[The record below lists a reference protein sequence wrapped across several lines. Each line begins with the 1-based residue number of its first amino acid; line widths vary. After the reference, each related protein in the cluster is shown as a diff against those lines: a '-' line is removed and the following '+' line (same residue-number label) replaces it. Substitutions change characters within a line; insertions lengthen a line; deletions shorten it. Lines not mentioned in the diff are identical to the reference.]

1 MVGRLMMDCTKIEQM
16 LPAYTLG
23 SLAESETTVFTAHI
37 DGCASCAAKVREA
50 GDTLVNLA
58 RMVPQKHPS
67 YSVKDR
73 LFARIDQMGQPETQP
88 SRPWMDFAR
97 SLGRQLALSPGTS
110 LAVVFLVAAVIVGYW
125 TSRNLHD
132 LQDLS
137 GDIEQRM
144 ESVAQQQKDLKEG
157 IEQQHRLIETIATD
171 PNVTVKRLSANLPT
185 VPLPGHESPSGVIVI
200 SAKESTV
207 TIAAMHLPQLPRN
220 QAYHVWL
227 IKHGGQEIRTA
238 TLTVDSTGAGHAEVA
253 IDAPLEEFRAILIT
267 IDDVN
272 AGPGSVGNSAL
283 RGDL

>member
-1 MVGRLMMDCTKIEQM
+1 MMDCTKIEQM

-23 SLAESETTVFTAHI
+23 SLAESETAVFTAHV
-37 DGCASCAAKVREA
+37 DGCASCAVKVLEA

-67 YSVKDR
+67 ESVKNR
-73 LFARIDQMGQPETQP
+73 LFARIDQVDEPETPP
-88 SRPWMDFAR
+88 SPTWLGAAR
-97 SLGRQLALSPGTS
+97 SLGRQLTLSPGTS

-125 TSRNLHD
+125 TSRNLQD

-137 GDIEQRM
+137 GDVEQRL
-144 ESVAQQQKDLKEG
+144 ESVAQQEQDLREG
-157 IEQQHRLIETIATD
+157 LEQQHKLFETIATD
-171 PNVTVKRLSANLPT
+171 PDVTVKRLSANLPT

-200 SAKESTV
+200 SAKENTV

-253 IDAPLEEFRAILIT
+253 VDAPLEEFRAIFIT
-267 IDDVN
+267 VDDVN

>member
-1 MVGRLMMDCTKIEQM
+1 MVGRLMMDCTRIEQM

-23 SLAESETTVFTAHI
+23 SLAESETAVFTAHI
-37 DGCASCAAKVREA
+37 DGCASCAMKVREA
-50 GDTLVNLA
+50 GDMLVNLA

-67 YSVKDR
+67 ESVKDR
-73 LFARIDQMGQPETQP
+73 LFTRIDQVDQPETQP
-88 SRPWMDFAR
+88 SRPWMDFVR

-110 LAVVFLVAAVIVGYW
+110 LAVVFLVAAVVVGYW
-125 TSRNLHD
+125 Y
-132 LQDLS
+132 LQDLR

-144 ESVAQQQKDLKEG
+144 ESVAKQEQDVREG
-157 IEQQHRLIETIATD
+157 LEQQHKLFETIATD
-171 PNVTVKRLSANLPT
+171 PYVTVKRLSASIPT

-200 SAKESTV
+200 LEREKSVIIS
-207 TIAAMHLPQLPRN
+207 AMHLPQLPRD
-220 QAYHVWL
+220 QAYYVWL
-227 IKHGGQEIRTA
+227 IKHGGQEIKTA
-238 TLTVDSTGAGHAEVA
+238 TLTVDSTGAGHAEVT

>member
-1 MVGRLMMDCTKIEQM
+1 MMDCTKIEQM

-23 SLAESETTVFTAHI
+23 SLAESETAVFAAHI

-67 YSVKDR
+67 DSVKDR
-73 LFARIDQMGQPETQP
+73 LFARIDQMGQPETHP

-144 ESVAQQQKDLKEG
+144 ESVAQQQKDLREG
-157 IEQQHRLIETIATD
+157 IEQQHRLIETIAAD

-227 IKHGGQEIRTA
+227 IKHGGQEVRTA
-238 TLTVDSTGAGHAEVA
+238 TLTVDSMGAGHAEVA

>member
-23 SLAESETTVFTAHI
+23 SLAESETAVFTAHI
-37 DGCASCAAKVREA
+37 DGCASCAVKVREA

-67 YSVKDR
+67 KRVKDGI
-73 LFARIDQMGQPETQP
+73 FARIDQEGQQETQP
-88 SRPWMDFAR
+88 PQPWLDFVR

-132 LQDLS
+132 LQDLR

-144 ESVAQQQKDLKEG
+144 ESVAQQQKDLREG

-227 IKHGGQEIRTA
+227 IKHGGQEVRTA

-253 IDAPLEEFRAILIT
+253 IDVPLEEFRAILIT

>member
-1 MVGRLMMDCTKIEQM
+1 MMDCTKIEQM

-23 SLAESETTVFTAHI
+23 SLAESETAVFTAHI

-67 YSVKDR
+67 DSVKDR

-88 SRPWMDFAR
+88 YRPWMDFVR

-132 LQDLS
+132 LQDLR

-144 ESVAQQQKDLKEG
+144 ESVAQQQKDLREG

-227 IKHGGQEIRTA
+227 IKHGGQEVRTA

>member
-23 SLAESETTVFTAHI
+23 SLAESETAVFTAHI
-37 DGCASCAAKVREA
+37 DGCASCAVKVREA

-67 YSVKDR
+67 KRVKDGI
-73 LFARIDQMGQPETQP
+73 FARIDQVGQQETQP
-88 SRPWMDFAR
+88 PRPWLDFVR

-132 LQDLS
+132 LQDLR

-144 ESVAQQQKDLKEG
+144 ESVAQQQKDLREG

-227 IKHGGQEIRTA
+227 IKHGGQEVRTA

>member
-1 MVGRLMMDCTKIEQM
+1 MMDCIKIEQM

-23 SLAESETTVFTAHI
+23 SLTSSEAADFSAHV
-37 DGCASCAAKVREA
+37 DVCASCAIKVRKA
-50 GDTLVNLA
+50 GNTLVNLA
-58 RMVPQKHPS
+58 RMVPQKRPS
-67 YSVKDR
+67 ERVKDR
-73 LFARIDQMGQPETQP
+73 LFARIDQVDQPDTQT
-88 SRPWMDFAR
+88 SRPWTDFVR

-110 LAVVFLVAAVIVGYW
+110 LAVVFLVAAVVVGYW
-125 TSRNLHD
+125 TSRNLQD
-132 LQDLS
+132 LQDLR

-144 ESVAQQQKDLKEG
+144 ESVAQQEKDLREG
-157 IEQQHRLIETIATD
+157 IKQQHKLFEKIATD
-171 PNVTVKRLSANLPT
+171 PDVTVKRLSANIPT

-200 SAKESTV
+200 TPKENTV

-238 TLTVDSTGAGHAEVA
+238 TLTVDSTGAGHAEVT
-253 IDAPLEEFRAILIT
+253 IDAPLEEFRAIFIT

>member
-1 MVGRLMMDCTKIEQM
+1 M
-16 LPAYTLG
+16 
-23 SLAESETTVFTAHI
+23 
-37 DGCASCAAKVREA
+37 
-50 GDTLVNLA
+50 
-58 RMVPQKHPS
+58 
-67 YSVKDR
+67 
-73 LFARIDQMGQPETQP
+73 
-88 SRPWMDFAR
+88 
-97 SLGRQLALSPGTS
+97 SPGTS

-125 TSRNLHD
+125 TSRNLQD

-137 GDIEQRM
+137 GDVEQRL
-144 ESVAQQQKDLKEG
+144 ESVAQQEQDLREG
-157 IEQQHRLIETIATD
+157 LEQQHKLFETIATD
-171 PNVTVKRLSANLPT
+171 PDVTVKRLSANLPT

-200 SAKESTV
+200 SAKENTV

-253 IDAPLEEFRAILIT
+253 VDAPLEEFRAIFIT
-267 IDDVN
+267 VDDVN